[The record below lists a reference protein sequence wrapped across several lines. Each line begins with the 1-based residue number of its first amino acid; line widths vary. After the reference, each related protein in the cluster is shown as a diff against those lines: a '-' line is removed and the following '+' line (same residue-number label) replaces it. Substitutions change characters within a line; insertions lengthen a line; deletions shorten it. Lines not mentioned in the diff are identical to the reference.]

1 MTDKV
6 FIRDRLI
13 IDAEAGSLTV
23 VYEAV
28 PLVSGATAAVSYRS
42 DGGERSLSIL
52 GRGMA
57 YGVGLRPEEAVSL
70 SRTNDELQLD
80 WHIAL
85 DDEVEMWLEVTNVGQ
100 KPLQVDELHVLA
112 VDAAQRGKIELGSPL
127 RQWSF
132 YQNGW
137 QSWSPA
143 FARHVDGGLYV
154 DPNTKDYQTKHQPHY
169 RSGQGDVFSSEWFTV
184 LARVG
189 ESRRAKGRCL
199 LLGFITTKEQLAEVR
214 LSLDNDGGER
224 LAAVC
229 YADGVTLEPG
239 ERLFSERLVV
249 AQGEEPFGLLEAYAQ
264 RLGQVM
270 KARQRTALPTGWC
283 SWYYFFREVTGADVL
298 DNVAAIEKEALP
310 LEYIVVDD
318 GYQTA
323 IGDWL
328 SVDDAKFADMRG
340 LVQEIVRAGYK
351 PGIWTAPFGAS
362 SDSQLYAEHP
372 DWVIRDEDGQ
382 PLVAWQHWGVDT
394 YGLDLSHPEVQE
406 WLRETFRTIRGEWGY
421 ELFKVDFV
429 FAGGLAGRRHN
440 PQMSRAQV
448 MRKGLE
454 IIRQA
459 IGEGAFLLGCGAP
472 LGPSIGLVDAMR
484 IGPDMAAN
492 WHPFW
497 GDLSLPAAENALRNV
512 VTRYFLHGALWL
524 SDPDCLLVRTRDD
537 ESNLVL
543 NEMRTM
549 ASIIG
554 LCGGIVLSS
563 DNLSSIR
570 RGRLKYLR
578 RVLPPYGRAAIPLDL
593 FEREMPGLLV
603 LPVETDWGQWLVVG
617 LVNWADR
624 TTETTI
630 ELTDLDL
637 PRGRYHV
644 YNYWRRRYLGTIEDR
659 LTIKR
664 HQPHETVLLLIKP
677 VSDRPELLT
686 STFHVT
692 QGGVEVSG
700 IEWHGTWEG
709 GRTLVVE
716 LEKAGEQRG
725 GLLFTVPEL
734 YRVTEIRL
742 DGRRRGFKW
751 VDREVIGLG
760 FSLRD
765 RARVE
770 LDFES
775 QS

>member
-1 MTDKV
+1 MTDSDKV

-13 IDAEAGSLTV
+13 IDPEAGSLTV
-23 VYEAV
+23 VYWAV
-28 PLVSGATAAVSYRS
+28 PLLSGATAAVSYRS
-42 DGGERSLSIL
+42 GGSERYLSIL
-52 GRGMA
+52 GQGMA
-57 YGVGLRPEEAVSL
+57 YGVGLRDEEEVSL
-70 SRTNDELQLD
+70 SRANDELQLD

-85 DDEVEMWLEVTNVGQ
+85 GDEVEMWLEVTNVGQ
-100 KPLQVDELHVLA
+100 TPLQIDELHVL
-112 VDAAQRGKIELGSPL
+112 VIDAAQGGKVELGLPP
-127 RQWSF
+127 RRWSF

-143 FARHVDGGLYV
+143 FARHMDGGLYV
-154 DPNTKDYQTKHQPHY
+154 DPNTEDYQTKHQPHY
-169 RSGQGDVFSSEWFTV
+169 RPGQGDAFSSEWFTV
-184 LARVG
+184 LRG
-189 ESRRAKGRCL
+189 RGTGAKGRCL

-214 LSLDNDGGER
+214 LSLDGEECER
-224 LAAVC
+224 LVAIC
-229 YADGVTLEPG
+229 HADDVTLQPG

-249 AQGEEPFGLLEAYAQ
+249 AQGEDPFGLLKYYAQ

-270 KARQRTALPTGWC
+270 KARQRTPPPTGWC

-298 DNVAAIEKEALP
+298 DNVAAIDREALP

-328 SVDDAKFADMRG
+328 SADEGKFADMKG
-340 LVQEIVRAGYK
+340 LAQAIVRAGYK

-362 SDSQLYAEHP
+362 PDSQLYAEHP
-372 DWVIRDEDGQ
+372 DWVIRGEDGQ
-382 PLVAWQHWGVDT
+382 PLVAWQHWGEDT
-394 YGLDLSHPEVQE
+394 YGLDPSHPEVQE
-406 WLRETFRTIRGEWGY
+406 WLRETFRIMRHEWGY
-421 ELFKVDFV
+421 ELFKVDFI

-440 PQMSRAQV
+440 PQMTRAQAV
-448 MRKGLE
+448 RKGLE
-454 IIRQA
+454 IIRQV
-459 IGEGAFLLGCGAP
+459 IGEDAFLLGCGAP

-484 IGPDMAAN
+484 IGPDVAVN

-497 GDLSLPAAENALRNV
+497 GDLSFPAAENALRNM
-512 VTRYFLHGALWL
+512 VTRYFMHGALWL
-524 SDPDCLLVRTRDD
+524 NDPDCLLVRTRDD

-543 NEMRTM
+543 NEMRTL

-554 LCGGIVLSS
+554 LCGGMVLSS

-578 RVLPPYGRAAIPLDL
+578 QILPPYGRAAIPLDL
-593 FEREMPGLLV
+593 FEREMPELLA
-603 LPVETDWGQWLVVG
+603 LPVETGWGQWLVVG

-630 ELTDLDL
+630 ELADLEL
-637 PRGRYHV
+637 PKGRYHV
-644 YNYWRRRYLGTIEDR
+644 YNYWRRRYLGTVQDR

-700 IEWHGTWEG
+700 IGWHGTWEK

-716 LEKAGEQRG
+716 LEKAGRQRG
-725 GLLFTVPEL
+725 ELLFAVPEP
-734 YRVTEIRL
+734 YRVREVRL
-742 DGRRRGFKW
+742 DGRRRGVKR
-751 VDREVIGLG
+751 VAREVIGLG
-760 FSLRD
+760 FSLND
-765 RARVE
+765 KARVE
-770 LDFES
+770 LDFER
-775 QS
+775 